1 METGFYYEM
10 SETDYRQSEGVSKSS
25 LDAIAPENGGSPAH
39 YKAAIE
45 HPMQPTPAMMLG
57 TALHCAILEP
67 SRFAEQYVNTG
78 APDKRSKAYKDAAEA
93 IGERALTAKD
103 ADWLDG
109 MRSAIWERS
118 DANARAAQK
127 LLTLEG
133 NTEVSAYALHEPT
146 GLLMRCRYDLLT
158 APTDRGVFAADVKKT
173 KDASPREFAKSVWR
187 YRYHV
192 QAAYYSDIYYTITGE
207 KLASYTI
214 IAIEEAPPH
223 AVQVYAI
230 SDEDMAIGRDL
241 YRRDLGLLKRCLD
254 ADDWPLVPE
263 GAPSA
268 YNAAPS
274 VLSLEPW
281 MRERTESFLTTE
293 DE

>member
-1 METGFYYEM
+1 METGFHYGM
-10 SETDYRQSEGVSKSS
+10 TDAQYRASDGVSKSD
-25 LDAIAPENGGSPAH
+25 LDRIAPENGGSPAH
-39 YKAAIE
+39 YKAATAQ
-45 HPMQPTPAMMLG
+45 PTSPTPAMMLG

-67 SRFAEQYVNTG
+67 QRFADEYVNTG
-78 APDKRSKAYKDAAEA
+78 AADKRAKAYKDAAEA

-103 ADWLDG
+103 AEWLDG
-109 MRSAIWERS
+109 MRSAVWDGD
-118 DANARAAQK
+118 DANAAAARK

-133 NTEVSAYALHEPT
+133 DTEVSAYYRTAH

-158 APTDRGVFAADVKKT
+158 AEVDGRVFAADVKKT

-192 QAAYYSDIYYTITGE
+192 QAAYYSDIYYGITG
-207 KLASYTI
+207 KALSSYTI

-230 SDEDMAIGRDL
+230 SDEDMALGRELYERDL
-241 YRRDLGLLKRCLD
+241 LMLKRCVE
-254 ADDWPLVPE
+254 ADDWPLTMP

-274 VLSLEPW
+274 VLNLEPW